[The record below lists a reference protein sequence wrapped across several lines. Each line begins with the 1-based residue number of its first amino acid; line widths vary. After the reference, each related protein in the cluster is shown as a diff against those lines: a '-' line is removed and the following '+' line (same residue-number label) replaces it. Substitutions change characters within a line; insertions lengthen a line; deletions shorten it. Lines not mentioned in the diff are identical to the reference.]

1 MRALHALYRWSAGVV
16 EFLGIT
22 FVIKMRDDFEHEENH
37 GQEDSVIG
45 VNLEEQMKSSYID
58 YAMSVIV
65 SRALPDVRDGFKPV
79 HRRILFGMNDL
90 GNTPD
95 KPYKKC
101 ARTVGDVMGRFHP
114 HGDSSIYLALVR
126 LAQDWSMRYPLVDPH
141 GNFGSI
147 DGDEPAAMRYTE
159 SRLAPLAMEM
169 LADINKDTVD
179 MVPNYDD
186 SLREPALL
194 PAKIPNL
201 LVNGASG
208 IAVGMATNMPPH
220 NLTEVLQATL
230 EFIKKRGDITI
241 EELMEYVKAPDF
253 PTGGVIH
260 GFEGVRDAFE
270 TGRGRIVLRGKA
282 VIESEKNHDQIIIT
296 EIPYGVVKK
305 DLVMSIAEMATTK
318 KIDGISNVQDESS
331 GALGIRIVVD
341 VMRDANSGVVL
352 NKLYRYTALQ
362 SSFSVNNIALV
373 NGRPKLLNLKDLISE
388 FVTHRYEVVTRR
400 TKFDLQKAKERLHI
414 LEGRIIATD
423 NIDEVVAIIKSSPRQ
438 TDAMERLMERFSL
451 SMIQARSIVEMRLGQ
466 LTGLEQ
472 DKLRSEYAE
481 VEEKVAYFESIL
493 ADENILY
500 GVISDE
506 LVEIIAKYGDERK
519 TEIELDPAEI
529 SLEDFYADD
538 DMVIT
543 LSHYGYIKRT
553 PLADF
558 RVQGR
563 GGVGARGSDTRE
575 EDFVEYIYSA
585 SMHAHL
591 LFFTEMGRCYWL
603 RVFDIPEGSR
613 TSKGRAIQ
621 NILSLEPDD
630 RISTVLRIKHLETD
644 MEFVNSH
651 YLTFFTKHGRVRKS
665 KLVDFSRPRR
675 NGIIAINLNDEDKVV
690 SVTLTNG
697 SQDLFIGTKKGRA
710 IRFPENILRSMGRA
724 SAGVIGIRPDGKG
737 DEVVGAVAVKDPDT
751 ENILVVSENGFG
763 KRSEVED
770 YRITNRGGKGVITLK
785 ITEKTGDMISLMVV
799 TDEHDIMIINKS
811 GVVIRTHIADIS
823 TLGRNT
829 QGVRLINLSKRGDE
843 IASICRV
850 PADEEKPEE
859 EVRDEGTIE
868 EELPDD
874 GIFAETDEGS
884 QQDD

>member
-1 MRALHALYRWSAGVV
+1 
-16 EFLGIT
+16 
-22 FVIKMRDDFEHEENH
+22 MRDDFEHEENH